1 MPFCLLV
8 QVSAYSVVLQRRQG
22 MYGYTVGITA
32 SGLVWMVDYLVLK
45 VGIAY
50 PKGRPFALALEY
62 RPQHI
67 VMVFKN
73 RTTVLC
79 FTLRLLVKLG
89 VALEE

>member
-1 MPFCLLV
+1 
-8 QVSAYSVVLQRRQG
+8 

-45 VGIAY
+45 VGIAC
-50 PKGRPFALALEY
+50 PKGPFALAPKY
-62 RPQHI
+62 RPQHF

-73 RTTVLC
+73 HTTLLS
-79 FTLRLLVKLG
+79 FMLRLLVKLG